1 MKKEERQR
9 VESSSPFVL
18 IPRSNTEDMVDNT
31 YKIHLNEE
39 VLELSNEF
47 SKYYYA
53 TDNDTQEDVFAI
65 VFEEKF
71 LPQIKAIEFLSQN
84 PIDGLNDVL
93 SYSIVKLSSLK
104 QERLVAIVSSYDIED
119 NLASYLEHTGP
130 ISAQQLE
137 NTVGKISSVLSNLA
151 DAGIF
156 GCSVN
161 PSNILMKD
169 GEFFALREFIDAYP
183 NFYQENQYLAPE
195 LAECHK
201 AGRLVLNNKS
211 DVYALGVSMIEAHLG
226 KAHWNDH
233 KDIKDY
239 NFARFENTTY
249 KYLLSRIKLPEKQR
263 VFFKYTLHD
272 EAAVRWKAS
281 QMHDW
286 LNDNIG
292 KMPHDSLTEV
302 KNTIGFN
309 DSNYSNKK
317 SISYALFTYWNE
329 AIKFIKDNKLFKW
342 ASREQFS
349 DNDLDQIQSIV
360 DTKGDTPF
368 VVANTL
374 NSHIK
379 ISKLLSILDP
389 DGPIRQENFAISAA
403 SMPQFL
409 HYATVSKQKILADN
423 VVKLM
428 KDLAWADYHSHEYA
442 SGHLNSQLADIIGDL
457 AAHTHAGSSAK
468 GTERLIYS
476 LNPNLTCT
484 SLLLK
489 GRYVNTIP
497 ELLVSLDSVAE
508 KSVAKF
514 TVDKNIVAFI
524 SAKLDLKDEI
534 KAAILPNFPK
544 LSEHP
549 VIRGLSVLNV
559 LQQHEPDIK
568 IPNICKMVSHDL
580 KELLEDSLH
589 NVEFKKKIISK
600 VEEVAKEGS
609 LESVIN
615 ILSDQQQFI
624 NDYNGY
630 YEACR
635 QAKILEQKIKNMT
648 NKNTMFNGSLL
659 IGQKITVLASYVL
672 CFIVTVAVIM

>member
-1 MKKEERQR
+1 
-9 VESSSPFVL
+9 
-18 IPRSNTEDMVDNT
+18 
-31 YKIHLNEE
+31 
-39 VLELSNEF
+39 
-47 SKYYYA
+47 
-53 TDNDTQEDVFAI
+53 
-65 VFEEKF
+65 
-71 LPQIKAIEFLSQN
+71 
-84 PIDGLNDVL
+84 
-93 SYSIVKLSSLK
+93 
-104 QERLVAIVSSYDIED
+104 
-119 NLASYLEHTGP
+119 
-130 ISAQQLE
+130 
-137 NTVGKISSVLSNLA
+137 
-151 DAGIF
+151 
-156 GCSVN
+156 
-161 PSNILMKD
+161 
-169 GEFFALREFIDAYP
+169 
-183 NFYQENQYLAPE
+183 
-195 LAECHK
+195 
-201 AGRLVLNNKS
+201 
-211 DVYALGVSMIEAHLG
+211 
-226 KAHWNDH
+226 
-233 KDIKDY
+233 
-239 NFARFENTTY
+239 
-249 KYLLSRIKLPEKQR
+249 
-263 VFFKYTLHD
+263 
-272 EAAVRWKAS
+272 
-281 QMHDW
+281 
-286 LNDNIG
+286 
-292 KMPHDSLTEV
+292 
-302 KNTIGFN
+302 
-309 DSNYSNKK
+309 
-317 SISYALFTYWNE
+317 
-329 AIKFIKDNKLFKW
+329 
-342 ASREQFS
+342 
-349 DNDLDQIQSIV
+349 
-360 DTKGDTPF
+360 
-368 VVANTL
+368 
-374 NSHIK
+374 
-379 ISKLLSILDP
+379 
-389 DGPIRQENFAISAA
+389 
-403 SMPQFL
+403 MPQFL

-442 SGHLNSQLADIIGDL
+442 SGHLNSQLADIMGDL

-508 KSVAKF
+508 KSGAKF